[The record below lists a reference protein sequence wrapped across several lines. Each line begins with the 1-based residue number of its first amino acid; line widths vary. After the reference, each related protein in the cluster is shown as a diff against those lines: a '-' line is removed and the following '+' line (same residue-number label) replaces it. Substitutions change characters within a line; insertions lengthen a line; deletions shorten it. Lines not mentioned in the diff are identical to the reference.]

1 MSTFSN
7 PPFMGVNPRD
17 LRIYPNQSFYSLGM
31 SGSTNIMDLPT
42 DPAGGGNTI
51 SITATEKPMDQSTI
65 SQLVN
70 GLQQATTTG
79 ATQLASRDMPMNTTN
94 ITNDAQTQP
103 NYMPQT
109 NHVDYIKE
117 QDDAN
122 DIINQYNRGVGQ
134 SDSLDEMYNEIQTPT
149 LLAVLYFLFQ
159 LPIFRRYLFA
169 YFPILF
175 SKDGNLNINGFLF
188 NSVLFGLLFY
198 LLNKVTMNFNRF

>member
-1 MSTFSN
+1 M
-7 PPFMGVNPRD
+7 
-17 LRIYPNQSFYSLGM
+17 RIYSNQSFYILVMGD
-31 SGSTNIMDLPT
+31 STSIMDLPT
-42 DPAGGGNTI
+42 GGENNI
-51 SITATEKPMDQSTI
+51 SITATEKQIDQSTI
-65 SQLVN
+65 SQLVS

-79 ATQLASRDMPMNTTN
+79 VTQLASRDMPMNTTN
-94 ITNDAQTQP
+94 ITNDVQTQP
-103 NYMPQT
+103 NYIPQT

-117 QDDAN
+117 HDDAN
-122 DIINQYNRGVGQ
+122 DVINQYNRGVGQ

-159 LPIFRRYLFA
+159 LPIFRRYLFT

>member
-1 MSTFSN
+1 
-7 PPFMGVNPRD
+7 
-17 LRIYPNQSFYSLGM
+17 M

-51 SITATEKPMDQSTI
+51 SITATEKQMDQSTI

-198 LLNKVTMNFNRF
+198 LFNKVTMNFNRF

>member
-1 MSTFSN
+1 
-7 PPFMGVNPRD
+7 MGVNPRD

-42 DPAGGGNTI
+42 EPAGGGNNI

-65 SQLVN
+65 SQLVS

-94 ITNDAQTQP
+94 ITNDPQIQP

-198 LLNKVTMNFNRF
+198 LLNKVTVNFNRF

>member
-42 DPAGGGNTI
+42 EPAGGGNNI

-65 SQLVN
+65 SQLVS

-94 ITNDAQTQP
+94 ITNDPQIQP

-198 LLNKVTMNFNRF
+198 LLNKVTVNFNRF